1 MQQPGKGRL
10 ERLARLRQIVARG
23 RAHSQEEM
31 LGLLLEEGFEV
42 TQATLSRDLKQL
54 QAARAPD
61 GQGGYLY
68 RLPEAGAEESQ
79 ATLVEDFRRGFLSLA
94 FSGNQGVIK
103 TLPGHASSVAFALDK
118 LRVPGVLGTIAGD
131 DTILVIPRDG
141 VKRAALAAALQARF
155 PGLQEEER

>member
-1 MQQPGKGRL
+1 MQSERRGP
-10 ERLARLRQIVARG
+10 RLARLRQIVGSG

-31 LGLLLEEGFEV
+31 LRLLQQEGFEV
-42 TQATLSRDLKQL
+42 TQATLSRDLTYLK
-54 QAARAPD
+54 AGRAPD

-68 RLPEAGAEESQ
+68 SLPEAGGAES
-79 ATLVEDFRRGFLSLA
+79 AASLIEDFRRGFLAIA

-103 TLPGHASSVAFALDK
+103 TLPGHASSVAFALDN

-141 VKRAALAAALQARF
+141 MKRAALAAALRARF
-155 PGLQEEER
+155 PGLREGWE